1 MDIKLILKNIIKT
14 DITFDVSGLSL
25 NTKTLNKGDVFVA
38 LQGEKNHGVEFI
50 EDAIEKGCIAV
61 LVDGKDFDCKVPS
74 MRVDNLKAHLSTL
87 AQNFYTSAKNV
98 DLIAVTGTNGK
109 TSVSHYISQLLDFM
123 EIDNGVI
130 GTLGMTKTQNK
141 SINTTPDIFSIYSTL
156 EEYSSNKVN
165 IAVIEASSHALMQ
178 GRLEGLS
185 FSQGIFTNL
194 TQDHL
199 DYHGTMD
206 NYREAKGKLF
216 QGSFSKRAIINRD
229 DENHQYFLDTASDKE
244 PITFGIDDLEFYK
257 NSENGFICQLN
268 DYVFELPLVGEFNLS
283 NAIAAYNSVKC
294 LGFSD
299 DQIIPCLAKLSPPP
313 GRMQKLANSNI
324 WIDYAHTPDAL
335 DNALST
341 LRTHYPEFNIRVI
354 FGCGG
359 DRDKG
364 KRQMMGKIASERAD
378 SIILTNDNPRSE
390 APQAIIDDILAGTK
404 VENDVQIILDR
415 GDAIRSAIQ
424 SLGEEEALLIAGKG
438 HETTQVIGSKSHPF
452 SDIEVALDA
461 LK

>member
-1 MDIKLILKNIIKT
+1 MDIKLILKNIVKT
-14 DITFDVSGLSL
+14 DIELDASGLSL
-25 NTKTLNKGDVFVA
+25 NTNTLNKGDVFVA
-38 LQGEKNHGVEFI
+38 LQGEKNHGIEFV
-50 EDAIEKGCIAV
+50 EDAIEKGCVAALI
-61 LVDGKDFDCKVPS
+61 DGKDFDCDVPTI
-74 MRVDNLKAHLSTL
+74 RVDKLKTHLSTL
-87 AQNFYTSAKNV
+87 AQNFYINAKNV
-98 DLIAVTGTNGK
+98 ELIAITGTNGK
-109 TSVSHYISQLLDFM
+109 TSVSHYISQLLDFL

-130 GTLGMTKTQNK
+130 GTLGMSKTENK
-141 SINTTPDIFSIYSTL
+141 SINTTPDIFSIYNTL
-156 EEYSSNKVN
+156 EEYSSNGIN
-165 IAVIEASSHALMQ
+165 LAVIEASSHALMQ

-185 FSQGIFTNL
+185 FIQGIFTNL

-199 DYHGTMD
+199 DYHETMD

-216 QGSFSKRAIINRD
+216 KNNFSKRAIINRD
-229 DENHQYFLDTASDKE
+229 DENYQYFLDTASDKE
-244 PITFGIDDLEFYK
+244 PITFGIDDLEFFK

-390 APQAIIDDILAGTK
+390 HPQAIIDDILAGTK

-438 HETTQVIGSKSHPF
+438 HETTQVISSKTLPF
-452 SDIEVALDA
+452 SDIEVALNA
-461 LK
+461 LN

>member
-14 DITFDVSGLSL
+14 DTTVEVSGLSL
-25 NTKTLNKGDVFVA
+25 NTKTINKGDVFVA

-74 MRVDNLKAHLSTL
+74 IRVDNLKAHLSTL

-216 QGSFSKRAIINRD
+216 QDNFSKKAIINRD
-229 DENHQYFLDTASDKE
+229 DENHQYFLDTSSDKD

-313 GRMQKLANSNI
+313 GRMQQLANSNI

-341 LRTHYPEFNIRVI
+341 LRKHYPEFNIRVI

-359 DRDKG
+359 DRVKG
-364 KRQMMGKIASERAD
+364 KRQMMGKIASENAD
-378 SIILTNDNPRSE
+378 SIILTNDNPRGE
-390 APQAIIDDILAGTK
+390 DPQSIIDDILAGTK
-404 VENDVQIILDR
+404 VENDVQVILDR
-415 GDAIRSAIQ
+415 GNAIQSAIQ

-438 HETTQVIGSKSHPF
+438 HETSQVIGTRTLPF
-452 SDIEVALDA
+452 SDIEVALNA
-461 LK
+461 LN

>member
-1 MDIKLILKNIIKT
+1 MDIKLILKNIVKT
-14 DITFDVSGLSL
+14 DIELDASGLSL
-25 NTKTLNKGDVFVA
+25 NTNTLNKGDVFVA
-38 LQGEKNHGVEFI
+38 LQGEKNHGIEFV
-50 EDAIEKGCIAV
+50 EDAIEKGCVAALI
-61 LVDGKDFDCKVPS
+61 DGKDFDCDVPTI
-74 MRVDNLKAHLSTL
+74 RVDNLKTHLSTL
-87 AQNFYTSAKNV
+87 AQNFYINAKNV
-98 DLIAVTGTNGK
+98 ELIAITGTNGK
-109 TSVSHYISQLLDFM
+109 TSVSHYISQLLDFL

-130 GTLGMTKTQNK
+130 GTLGMSKTKNK
-141 SINTTPDIFSIYSTL
+141 SINTTPDIFSIYNTL
-156 EEYSSNKVN
+156 EEYSSNGIN
-165 IAVIEASSHALMQ
+165 LAVIEASSHALMQ

-185 FSQGIFTNL
+185 FIQGIFTNL

-199 DYHGTMD
+199 DYHETMD
-206 NYREAKGKLF
+206 NYRDAKGKLF
-216 QGSFSKRAIINRD
+216 KNNFSKRAIINRD
-229 DENHQYFLDTASDKE
+229 DENYQYFLDTASDKE
-244 PITFGIDDLEFYK
+244 PITFGIDDLEFFK

-268 DYVFELPLVGEFNLS
+268 DYVFELPLVGIFNLS

-294 LGFSD
+294 LSFSD

-313 GRMQKLANSNI
+313 GRMQQLANSNI

-341 LRTHYPEFNIRVI
+341 LRTHYPEFNSRVI

-390 APQAIIDDILAGTK
+390 DPQAIIDDILAGTK

-438 HETTQVIGSKSHPF
+438 HETTQVISSKTLPF
-452 SDIEVALDA
+452 SDIEVALNA

>member
-1 MDIKLILKNIIKT
+1 MDIKLILKNIVKT
-14 DITFDVSGLSL
+14 DIELDASGLSL
-25 NTKTLNKGDVFVA
+25 NTNTLNKGDVFVA
-38 LQGEKNHGVEFI
+38 LQGEKNHGIEFV
-50 EDAIEKGCIAV
+50 EDAIEKGCVAALI
-61 LVDGKDFDCKVPS
+61 DGKDFDCDVPTI
-74 MRVDNLKAHLSTL
+74 RVDKLKTHLSTL
-87 AQNFYTSAKNV
+87 AQNFYINAKNV
-98 DLIAVTGTNGK
+98 ELIAITGTNGK
-109 TSVSHYISQLLDFM
+109 TSVSHYISQLLDFL

-130 GTLGMTKTQNK
+130 GTLGMTKTKNK
-141 SINTTPDIFSIYSTL
+141 SINTTPDIFSIYNTL
-156 EEYSSNKVN
+156 EEYSSNGIN
-165 IAVIEASSHALMQ
+165 LAVIEASSHALMQ

-185 FSQGIFTNL
+185 FIQGIFTNL

-199 DYHGTMD
+199 DYHETME
-206 NYREAKGKLF
+206 NYREAKGRLF
-216 QGSFSKRAIINRD
+216 KNNFSKRAIINRD
-229 DENHQYFLDTASDKE
+229 DENYQYFLDTASDKE
-244 PITFGIDDLEFYK
+244 PITFGIDDLEFFK

-390 APQAIIDDILAGTK
+390 HPQAIIDDILAGTK

-452 SDIEVALDA
+452 SDIEVALNA

>member
-1 MDIKLILKNIIKT
+1 MDIKLILKNIVKT
-14 DITFDVSGLSL
+14 DIELDASGLSL
-25 NTKTLNKGDVFVA
+25 NTNTLNKGDVFVA
-38 LQGEKNHGVEFI
+38 LQGEKNHGIEFV
-50 EDAIEKGCIAV
+50 EDAIEKGCVAALI
-61 LVDGKDFDCKVPS
+61 DGKDFDCDVPTI
-74 MRVDNLKAHLSTL
+74 RVDKLKTHLSTL
-87 AQNFYTSAKNV
+87 AQNFYINAKNV
-98 DLIAVTGTNGK
+98 ELIAITGTNGK
-109 TSVSHYISQLLDFM
+109 TSVSHYISQLLDFL

-130 GTLGMTKTQNK
+130 GTLGMTKTKNK
-141 SINTTPDIFSIYSTL
+141 SINTTPDIFSIYNTL
-156 EEYSSNKVN
+156 EEYSSNGIN
-165 IAVIEASSHALMQ
+165 LAVIEASSHALMQ

-185 FSQGIFTNL
+185 FIQGIFTNL

-199 DYHGTMD
+199 DYHETMD

-216 QGSFSKRAIINRD
+216 KNNFSKRAIINRD
-229 DENHQYFLDTASDKE
+229 DENYQYFLDTASDKE
-244 PITFGIDDLEFYK
+244 PITFGIDDLEFFK

-268 DYVFELPLVGEFNLS
+268 DYVFELPLVGIFNLS

-294 LGFSD
+294 LSFSD

-313 GRMQKLANSNI
+313 GRMQQLANSNI

-341 LRTHYPEFNIRVI
+341 LRMHYPEFNIRVI

-390 APQAIIDDILAGTK
+390 HPQAIIDDILAGTR

-438 HETTQVIGSKSHPF
+438 HETTQVISSKTLPF
-452 SDIEVALDA
+452 SDIEVALNA
-461 LK
+461 LN

>member
-1 MDIKLILKNIIKT
+1 MDIKLILKNIVKT
-14 DITFDVSGLSL
+14 DIELDASGLSL
-25 NTKTLNKGDVFVA
+25 NTNTLIKGDVFVA
-38 LQGEKNHGVEFI
+38 LQGEKNHGIEFV
-50 EDAIEKGCIAV
+50 EDAIEKGCVAALI
-61 LVDGKDFDCKVPS
+61 DGKDFDCDVPTI
-74 MRVDNLKAHLSTL
+74 RVDKLKTHLSTL
-87 AQNFYTSAKNV
+87 AQNFYINAKNV
-98 DLIAVTGTNGK
+98 ELIAITGTNGK
-109 TSVSHYISQLLDFM
+109 TSVSHYISQLLDFL

-130 GTLGMTKTQNK
+130 GTLGMSKTKNK
-141 SINTTPDIFSIYSTL
+141 SINTTPDIFSIYNTL
-156 EEYSSNKVN
+156 EEYSSNGIN
-165 IAVIEASSHALMQ
+165 LAVIEASSHALMQ

-185 FSQGIFTNL
+185 FIQGIFTNL

-199 DYHGTMD
+199 DYHETMD

-216 QGSFSKRAIINRD
+216 KNNFSKRAIINRD
-229 DENHQYFLDTASDKE
+229 DENYQYFLDTASDKE
-244 PITFGIDDLEFYK
+244 PITFGIDDLEFFK

-268 DYVFELPLVGEFNLS
+268 DYVFELPLVGIFNLS

-313 GRMQKLANSNI
+313 GRMQQLANSNI

-341 LRTHYPEFNIRVI
+341 LRMHYPEFNIRVI

-390 APQAIIDDILAGTK
+390 DPQAIIDDILAGTK

-452 SDIEVALDA
+452 SDIEVALDV

>member
-1 MDIKLILKNIIKT
+1 MDIKLILKNIVKT
-14 DITFDVSGLSL
+14 DIELDASGLSL
-25 NTKTLNKGDVFVA
+25 NTNTLNKGDVFVA
-38 LQGEKNHGVEFI
+38 LQGEKNHGIEFV
-50 EDAIEKGCIAV
+50 EDAIEKGCVAALI
-61 LVDGKDFDCKVPS
+61 DGKDFDCDVPTI
-74 MRVDNLKAHLSTL
+74 RVDKLKTHLSTL
-87 AQNFYTSAKNV
+87 AQNFYINAKNV
-98 DLIAVTGTNGK
+98 ELIAITGTNGK
-109 TSVSHYISQLLDFM
+109 TSVSHYISQLLDFL

-130 GTLGMTKTQNK
+130 GTLGMSKTENK
-141 SINTTPDIFSIYSTL
+141 SINTTPDIFSIYNTL
-156 EEYSSNKVN
+156 EEYSSNGIN
-165 IAVIEASSHALMQ
+165 LAVIEASSHALMQ

-185 FSQGIFTNL
+185 FIQGIFTNL

-199 DYHGTMD
+199 DYHETMD

-216 QGSFSKRAIINRD
+216 KNNFSKRAIINRD
-229 DENHQYFLDTASDKE
+229 DENYQYFLDTASDKE
-244 PITFGIDDLEFYK
+244 PITFGIDDLEFFK

-268 DYVFELPLVGEFNLS
+268 DYVFELPLVGIFNLS

-294 LGFSD
+294 LSFSD

-313 GRMQKLANSNI
+313 GRMQQLANSNI

-341 LRTHYPEFNIRVI
+341 LRMHYPEFNIRVI

-390 APQAIIDDILAGTK
+390 DPQAIIDDILAGTK

-438 HETTQVIGSKSHPF
+438 HETTQVISSKTLPF
-452 SDIEVALDA
+452 SDIEVALNA
-461 LK
+461 LN

>member
-1 MDIKLILKNIIKT
+1 MDIKLILKNIVKT
-14 DITFDVSGLSL
+14 DIELDASGLSL
-25 NTKTLNKGDVFVA
+25 NTNTLNKGDVFVA
-38 LQGEKNHGVEFI
+38 LQGEKNHGIEFV
-50 EDAIEKGCIAV
+50 EDAIEKGCVAALI
-61 LVDGKDFDCKVPS
+61 DGKDFDCDVPTI
-74 MRVDNLKAHLSTL
+74 RVDKLKTHLSTL
-87 AQNFYTSAKNV
+87 AQNFYINAKNV
-98 DLIAVTGTNGK
+98 ELIAITGTNGK
-109 TSVSHYISQLLDFM
+109 TSVSHYISQLLDFL

-130 GTLGMTKTQNK
+130 GTLGMSKTENK
-141 SINTTPDIFSIYSTL
+141 SINTTPDIFSIYNTL
-156 EEYSSNKVN
+156 EEYSSNGIN
-165 IAVIEASSHALMQ
+165 LAVIEVSSHALMQ

-185 FSQGIFTNL
+185 FIQGIFTNL

-199 DYHGTMD
+199 DYHETMD

-216 QGSFSKRAIINRD
+216 KNNFSKRAIINRD
-229 DENHQYFLDTASDKE
+229 DENYQYFLDTASDKK
-244 PITFGIDDLEFYK
+244 PITFGIDDLEFFK

-268 DYVFELPLVGEFNLS
+268 DYVFELPLVGIFNLS

-313 GRMQKLANSNI
+313 GRMQQLANSNI

-341 LRTHYPEFNIRVI
+341 LRMHYPEFNIRVI

-390 APQAIIDDILAGTK
+390 DPQAIIDDILAGTK

-438 HETTQVIGSKSHPF
+438 HETTQVISSKTLPF
-452 SDIEVALDA
+452 SDIEVALNA
-461 LK
+461 LN

>member
-74 MRVDNLKAHLSTL
+74 IRVDNLKAHLSTL

-109 TSVSHYISQLLDFM
+109 TSVSHYISQLLDFL

-130 GTLGMTKTQNK
+130 GTLGMTKTKNK
-141 SINTTPDIFSIYSTL
+141 SINTTPDIFSIYNTL
-156 EEYSSNKVN
+156 EEYSSNGIN
-165 IAVIEASSHALMQ
+165 LAVIEASSHALMQ

-185 FSQGIFTNL
+185 FIQGIFTNL

-199 DYHGTMD
+199 DYHETMD

-216 QGSFSKRAIINRD
+216 KNNFSKRAIINRD
-229 DENHQYFLDTASDKE
+229 DENYQYFLDTASDKE
-244 PITFGIDDLEFYK
+244 PITFGIDDLEFFK

-268 DYVFELPLVGEFNLS
+268 DYVFELPLVGIFNLS

-294 LGFSD
+294 LSFSD

-313 GRMQKLANSNI
+313 GRMQQLANSNI

-341 LRTHYPEFNIRVI
+341 LRMHYPEFNIRVI

-390 APQAIIDDILAGTK
+390 DPQAIIDDILAGTK

>member
-14 DITFDVSGLSL
+14 DTTLDVSGLSL

-74 MRVDNLKAHLSTL
+74 IRVDNLKTHLSTL
-87 AQNFYTSAKNV
+87 AQNFYTGAKNV

-216 QGSFSKRAIINRD
+216 QDNFSKKAIINRD
-229 DENHQYFLDTASDKE
+229 DENHQYFLDTSSDKD

-313 GRMQKLANSNI
+313 GRMQQLANSNI

-364 KRQMMGKIASERAD
+364 KRQMMGKIASENAD
-378 SIILTNDNPRSE
+378 SIILTNDNPRGE
-390 APQAIIDDILAGTK
+390 DPQSIIDDILAGTK
-404 VENDVQIILDR
+404 VENDVQVILDR
-415 GDAIRSAIQ
+415 GNAIHSAIQ

-438 HETTQVIGSKSHPF
+438 HETSQVIGTKTLPF
-452 SDIEVALDA
+452 SDIEVALNA
-461 LK
+461 LN

>member
-1 MDIKLILKNIIKT
+1 LI
-14 DITFDVSGLSL
+14 
-25 NTKTLNKGDVFVA
+25 
-38 LQGEKNHGVEFI
+38 
-50 EDAIEKGCIAV
+50 
-61 LVDGKDFDCKVPS
+61 DGKDFDCDVPTI
-74 MRVDNLKAHLSTL
+74 RVDKLKTHLSTL
-87 AQNFYTSAKNV
+87 AQNFYINAKNV
-98 DLIAVTGTNGK
+98 ELIAITGTNGK
-109 TSVSHYISQLLDFM
+109 TSVSHYISQLLDFL

-130 GTLGMTKTQNK
+130 GTLGMTKTKNK
-141 SINTTPDIFSIYSTL
+141 SINTTPDIFSIYNTL
-156 EEYSSNKVN
+156 EEYSSNGIN
-165 IAVIEASSHALMQ
+165 LAVIEASSHALMQ

-185 FSQGIFTNL
+185 FIQGIFTNL

-199 DYHGTMD
+199 DYHETMD

-216 QGSFSKRAIINRD
+216 KNNFSKRAIINRD
-229 DENHQYFLDTASDKE
+229 DENYQYFLDTASDKE
-244 PITFGIDDLEFYK
+244 PITFGIDDLEFFK

-268 DYVFELPLVGEFNLS
+268 DYVFELPLVGIFNLS

-294 LGFSD
+294 LSFSD

-313 GRMQKLANSNI
+313 GRMQQLANSNI

-341 LRTHYPEFNIRVI
+341 LRMHYPEFNIRVI

-390 APQAIIDDILAGTK
+390 DPQAIIDDILAGTK

-438 HETTQVIGSKSHPF
+438 HETTQVISSKTLPF
-452 SDIEVALDA
+452 SDIEVALNA
-461 LK
+461 LN

>member
-14 DITFDVSGLSL
+14 DETLDVSGLSL

-74 MRVDNLKAHLSTL
+74 IRVDNLKAHLSTL

-178 GRLEGLS
+178 GRLEGLT

-216 QGSFSKRAIINRD
+216 QDSFSKRAIINRD
-229 DENHQYFLDTASDKE
+229 DENHQYFLDTSSDKD

-390 APQAIIDDILAGTK
+390 HPQAIIDDILAGTK

-438 HETTQVIGSKSHPF
+438 HETTQVISSKTLPF
-452 SDIEVALDA
+452 SDIEVALNA
-461 LK
+461 LN

>member
-1 MDIKLILKNIIKT
+1 MDIKLILKNIVKT
-14 DITFDVSGLSL
+14 DIELDASGLSL
-25 NTKTLNKGDVFVA
+25 NTNTLNKGDVFVA
-38 LQGEKNHGVEFI
+38 LQGEKNHGIEFV
-50 EDAIEKGCIAV
+50 EDAIEKGCVAALI
-61 LVDGKDFDCKVPS
+61 DGKDFDCDVPTI
-74 MRVDNLKAHLSTL
+74 RVDKLKTHLSTL
-87 AQNFYTSAKNV
+87 AQNFYINAKNV
-98 DLIAVTGTNGK
+98 ELIAITGTNGK
-109 TSVSHYISQLLDFM
+109 TSVSHYISQLLDFL

-130 GTLGMTKTQNK
+130 GTLGMSKTENK
-141 SINTTPDIFSIYSTL
+141 SINTTPDIFSIYNTL
-156 EEYSSNKVN
+156 EEYSSNGIN
-165 IAVIEASSHALMQ
+165 LAVIEASSHALMQ

-185 FSQGIFTNL
+185 FIQGIFTNL

-216 QGSFSKRAIINRD
+216 QDNFSKRAIINRD
-229 DENHQYFLDTASDKE
+229 DENHQYFLDTSSDKN
-244 PITFGIDDLEFYK
+244 PITFGIDDLEFFK
-257 NSENGFICQLN
+257 NSESGFICQLN

-390 APQAIIDDILAGTK
+390 HPQAIIDDILAGTK

-438 HETTQVIGSKSHPF
+438 HETTQVISSKTLPF
-452 SDIEVALDA
+452 SDIEVALNA
-461 LK
+461 LN